1 MGLLGGGKNLGLGTL
16 EGEQL
21 PSSMGKM
28 PAFTLAKEA
37 VQDM

>member
-1 MGLLGGGKNLGLGTL
+1 ML
-16 EGEQL
+16 EGEESGIRDVGWQGEQL